1 MENYAQF
8 TERINSFE
16 KPVMNLGK
24 GDFSINSR
32 VKDKF
37 DNNNKFRP
45 FYGDTTVF
53 DLSPEIKDKLNS
65 IVDTLYSKAEECF
78 TERVKTSTFH
88 ITLHDLSNSCD
99 LAEIGEEVFR
109 NELRLLKF
117 VHSQKISK
125 CTVNFETN
133 YIFNM
138 VGTSLVL
145 AVKPK
150 TAEDYDKLMN
160 LYGIVDCVKAL
171 PYLLTPHITLAYYNV
186 DGFSKKSAENLC
198 SAVNELNKE
207 KFDITVS
214 SDNLYYEKFTDMNS
228 YHRIFT
234 LTK

>member
-53 DLSPEIKDKLNS
+53 DLLPEIKDKLNS